1 MRVFIWHAI
10 ISGGIWYFPVVPMCS
25 LTPDTDMW
33 KYGTLVNVTGSFS
46 KRRYWCKCSGYPVAV
61 NTTIMCKKN
70 AFNNGEI
77 ISTEN
82 HVTLIMQLGCN
93 LVMSIICNVVPAV
106 RYLLVDHDWKLDPV
120 TDDVSILTYAMTLKV
135 MPFICCVLFV
145 LLFFPRLCCE
155 TIDVLLAPRTD
166 PAQFNVLNERARPK

>member
-1 MRVFIWHAI
+1 MYHV
-10 ISGGIWYFPVVPMCS
+10 YVVSHMTSILMC
-25 LTPDTDMW
+25 TC
-33 KYGTLVNVTGSFS
+33 VTGSFS
-46 KRRYWCKCSGYPVAV
+46 KRRYLSKCSGYPVAV

-120 TDDVSILTYAMTLKV
+120 TVYFSLLTEHIFTSVDTLLKV
-135 MPFICCVLFV
+135 KMYGGNVDMFLCPVFGALQIHETTRPIPTLH
-145 LLFFPRLCCE
+145 RLC
-155 TIDVLLAPRTD
+155 IWSYWS
-166 PAQFNVLNERARPK
+166 F